1 MLAKVGWAQRTSSG
15 PFNADALSS
24 AGAATKTPSAAAGAK
39 GKASAAGAGVP
50 STTNVARHT
59 YTPRQ
64 LGHGTA
70 PIGVAPTPSAAS
82 PSAKST

>member
-39 GKASAAGAGVP
+39 GKASASQHGRACGEHQGPEAP
-50 STTNVARHT
+50 QA
-59 YTPRQ
+59 PL
-64 LGHGTA
+64 LGT
-70 PIGVAPTPSAAS
+70 
-82 PSAKST
+82 